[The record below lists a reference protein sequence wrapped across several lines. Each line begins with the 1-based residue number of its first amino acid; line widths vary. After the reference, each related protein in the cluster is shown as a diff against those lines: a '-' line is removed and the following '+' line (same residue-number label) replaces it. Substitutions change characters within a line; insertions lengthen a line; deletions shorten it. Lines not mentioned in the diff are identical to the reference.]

1 MPRKWEEREGKT
13 FLLKAFLARRFC
25 ANPRCIYFF
34 LPPSHA
40 VGRETLG
47 FRPQRPLPKSAEL
60 AAEYKKAGNA
70 LFKEKDYF
78 NAREAYTR
86 SVISRIFFLKKDKFN
101 VSDDDWLKKEILS
114 RKVLKTSIRRYW
126 QMDFPPFDA
135 IF

>member
-1 MPRKWEEREGKT
+1 M
-13 FLLKAFLARRFC
+13 AVRFR

-34 LPPSHA
+34 LSLTHA

-86 SVISRIFFLKKDKFN
+86 SVIFRIFFLKKDKFN
-101 VSDDDWLKKEILS
+101 VSDDDWLKKEFFS
-114 RKVLKTSIRRYW
+114 RKVLKRNIRANG
-126 QMDFPPFDA
+126 FPP
-135 IF
+135 I